1 MNYAHFTEELYKLA
15 NILDENPTPAQARE
29 AAKAIQHLANQSTD
43 WDAQAKEIEEL
54 DDTADEAA
62 KREKKLDDRIEELEA
77 TVEDLRKALA
87 ATKPQNL
94 YDEQKAEI
102 LAGLNN
108 RYNLEQLQRLQVVA
122 VGLM

>member
-1 MNYAHFTEELYKLA
+1 MNYAQFTEELYKLA
-15 NILDENPTPAQARE
+15 EILDENPTPAQARE

-54 DDTADEAA
+54 DDAADEAA

-77 TVEDLRKALA
+77 ELEEAKAALA

-102 LAGLNN
+102 LAELNN
-108 RYNLEQLQRLQVVA
+108 RYNLEQIQRLQVVA
-122 VGLM
+122 EYLM